1 MVTKDGDLVDP
12 IDRAVLEP
20 AIMGRK
26 LYTGLKRNK
35 VNFDEN
41 YRVWSKERMIQK
53 IASVMGVRSVNDPDS
68 SYVLTTDNLIK
79 MLAIQMR
86 FR

>member
-53 IASVMGVRSVNDPDS
+53 IASVMGLRSVNDPDR